1 MNSGV
6 LHTMQALATS
16 LPTRK
21 LEPQQV
27 LFEAG
32 APGDCVFCV
41 LSGEVEERWGDE
53 PGERF
58 GPGDVLGVG
67 ALVGENHRRHCT
79 ARAVVASELIEMSR
93 EQFLFAVQETPMF
106 ALELMAGLERRLR
119 RREH

>member
-1 MNSGV
+1 MNAGV

-16 LPTRK
+16 LSTRK

-32 APGDCVFCV
+32 APGDSIFCV
-41 LSGEVEERWGDE
+41 LSGEVELRWSED
-53 PGERF
+53 PGECF
-58 GPGDVLGVG
+58 GPGEVLGVG
-67 ALVGENHRRHCT
+67 ALVSDNHRRHGT

-119 RREH
+119 RLED